1 MKPLAS
7 EVVKVVEIGSA
18 VFTAEV
24 SVVEVE
30 DVNVGTVKVGDKI
43 GSEVKVFVERVVN
56 VDVFDIK
63 GAVRDESEMG

>member
-24 SVVEVE
+24 SVVGVD
-30 DVNVGTVKVGDKI
+30 DVGVGVMLVDDKI
-43 GSEVKVFVERVVN
+43 GSEVEVNVFVEKV
-56 VDVFDIK
+56 VDVVDVN